1 MISTVQSNIIETI
14 FIEKSMR
21 EFNDYLVKSLTDPGE
36 AELYLNTALEA
47 YSEDGNWQAFLLA
60 LRAVADAYG
69 MSKIARNTSIN
80 REHLYKMMSVEGNPR
95 LDTLGA
101 VLKEFG
107 LRLSV
112 KSIVHSHL

>member
-1 MISTVQSNIIETI
+1 MSFQS
-14 FIEKSMR
+14 
-21 EFNDYLVKSLTDPGE
+21 
-36 AELYLNTALEA
+36 
-47 YSEDGNWQAFLLA
+47 
-60 LRAVADAYG
+60 VADAYG
-69 MSKIARNTSIN
+69 GIGKIAKNTSVN

-112 KSIVHSHL
+112 KSITYSHFE

>member
-1 MISTVQSNIIETI
+1 
-14 FIEKSMR
+14 MR
-21 EFNDYLVKSLTDPGE
+21 EFNEYLVKSLTDPEE

-69 MSKIARNTSIN
+69 GVGKIAKNASVN
-80 REHLYKMMSVEGNPR
+80 REHLYKMMSPEGNPR

-112 KSIVHSHL
+112 KSIAHCS